1 MAGSAVT
8 GVVEHASCNCCGARA
23 LRWAKRTKN
32 FPAAWWGATKAPGFS
47 VGPTATLLREWIG
60 PKSCFSPILEK
71 QSKPACAPA
80 KFAGRLKRFE
90 AKKICWAPCAVDFLD
105 IVN

>member
-8 GVVEHASCNCCGARA
+8 EVVDHASCNCCGARA

-32 FPAAWWGATKAPGFS
+32 FPTAWFGPTKAPGFS
-47 VGPTATLLREWIG
+47 VGLTATLLREWIG

-71 QSKPACAPA
+71 QSKPACARA
-80 KFAGRLKRFE
+80 KFAGRLKDSKR
-90 AKKICWAPCAVDFLD
+90 KKSTGLRVLCILWIL
-105 IVN
+105 